1 MMPALLG
8 PSAFNT
14 AFFFQQVHFAA
25 VKGWDHL
32 SLVSF
37 FPLYTG
43 AAVLAMLAS
52 GWALD
57 RFGTP
62 RLIWFYQL
70 PMSFA
75 FLCFAFGQSQMMFV
89 TGLLFLAIT
98 AGANTTLPNAFWAEF
113 YGTRYLGAIKSLAT
127 AIMVLGSALGPGITG
142 VMIDWD
148 IGLETQ
154 YIAVAIFF
162 VLSTVVM
169 SFGVWRA
176 APHLPKSI
184 VVNSP
189 SSL

>member
-1 MMPALLG
+1 
-8 PSAFNT
+8 
-14 AFFFQQVHFAA
+14 
-25 VKGWDHL
+25 
-32 SLVSF
+32 
-37 FPLYTG
+37 
-43 AAVLAMLAS
+43 
-52 GWALD
+52 
-57 RFGTP
+57 
-62 RLIWFYQL
+62 
-70 PMSFA
+70 
-75 FLCFAFGQSQMMFV
+75 MMFV

-113 YGTRYLGAIKSLAT
+113 YGTRYLGAIKSLAA

-148 IGLETQ
+148 IGLESQ

-162 VLSTVVM
+162 ILSTVVM

-184 VVNSP
+184 VADSP

>member
-1 MMPALLG
+1 MIG
-8 PSAFNT
+8 ITSGIQST
-14 AFFFQQVHFAA
+14 
-25 VKGWDHL
+25 L
-32 SLVSF
+32 SS
-37 FPLYTG
+37 
-43 AAVLAMLAS
+43 
-52 GWALD
+52 
-57 RFGTP
+57 
-62 RLIWFYQL
+62 
-70 PMSFA
+70 
-75 FLCFAFGQSQMMFV
+75 
-89 TGLLFLAIT
+89 
-98 AGANTTLPNAFWAEF
+98 AFWAEF
-113 YGTRYLGAIKSLAT
+113 YGTRYLGAIKSLAA
-127 AIMVLGSALGPGITG
+127 AIMVLGSVLGPGITG